1 MRKKITFLLALT
13 AAVLL
18 ALPSQA
24 QNNQLRNSAK
34 PKVQKF
40 ESPRAKFMSKDAILK
55 AQDQATGIAFRGK
68 VANVL
73 TKDAF
78 LLAQAEKDAE
88 LKKAETFKWQNSAR
102 FVSTSGLVNEGLAS
116 QPRKAAKDVDP
127 DPYKATVILTAG
139 DVWGDGTG
147 YQMLLD
153 ADANAYGTIIPET
166 GGLTTSGDADALVYE
181 EFEYKIPENADG
193 SLTTENIVLNNSI
206 SITIPEGT
214 YDWCITNPTPG
225 DRVWISSSNGS
236 IPGRYDNYLFE
247 KGHVYEFT
255 VTPHGSNDG
264 VTLLIDGELPP
275 EPPVPVAEPVD
286 VPYTADFTSEA
297 PMDNFSILDANN
309 DGSTWSWSS
318 SNYANYKW
326 NSSNAADDYLI
337 LPVNLEADKSY
348 DVTVNAAANSSTWA
362 ERFEVVYGT
371 EPTAAA
377 MTNTIIG
384 ATDLTTTTF
393 ADYSGSFS
401 VAAAGTYY
409 VAIHAISDADKYYLK
424 VQTFSIEVGA
434 EGNAPAAVDN
444 FAVTPFSDGNIGA
457 TITFDAPTTAL
468 DGTDLSAGDITKI
481 EILRDGEVIETINT
495 PAPGSNQS
503 YSDTGMNAGIYN
515 YQVITYG
522 ASGIGGKSEIL
533 SVFLSGVLSVPY
545 TQDMTQNVIDLFQ
558 VIDANEDN
566 TTWKWSEDYGTNYS
580 YNYSN
585 AADDYLI
592 SMPIAL
598 ETGKSYVVAVTARAY
613 NASYPEQFEVLI
625 GKEATVAGLT
635 QTVIASTDVTSTED
649 EEFEGEF
656 SVAEDGNYYVAI
668 HATSAANMWRLIV
681 SQLSVVMGADPA
693 APAAI
698 ELTAEPG
705 AQGAAEVNLSFTA
718 PANAINGSALSGNL
732 DIKIYRDDALV
743 ETLTG
748 VAPGSAQTWTD
759 TDVATHQTYTYY
771 VVAANASGDGQKSNK
786 VSVYVGPDDLA
797 NVTGVEITAETASTL
812 TFAWDQVQ
820 GLNGGYIDLENIEY
834 SVWTLDSNTGAAVDK
849 LGSTIGETEITVDYD
864 VDEGEQDFAYFGV
877 SASDGT
883 VETNPSASG
892 AYTWALV
899 GAPYDLPILESFQ
912 DQTLHYVWDFEGGAY
927 ITSESSDDDGVAL
940 ALLTTSNP
948 MTVGIVSGKMNLK
961 NTVNPTLLFDAKRFG
976 SVASFEVLAAA
987 DGGAFTSLG
996 TFALT
1001 DEYQSISVP
1010 LTSVKDATRYS
1021 QFAIMADVVN
1031 PTVSAVGDGDAL
1043 VIDNFAVRDI
1053 LDYDLSMAVNAP
1065 ASVVA
1070 GKKATITAT
1079 VTNQGQ
1085 NAIGGFTVTIKAGE
1099 EELLNQTV
1107 DLELESFETSEFT
1120 ADFDTDVFTEAGDV
1134 TITAEV
1140 TYENDGNEANNI
1152 ATTTITVKE
1161 PTAAQPT
1168 DVTATQTDEG
1178 VVVSWTAPDP
1188 GSATTEATQDFE
1200 ASDMGEFTTI
1210 DADGDG
1216 FDWVLGSA
1224 CGGIYLVDGASLAGT
1239 GHNASADLMTSG
1251 SYRNITGGGG
1261 QALTPDNWL
1270 VTPQAVLNGTFSFW
1284 ACGQDASYAAEH
1296 FGVFVSTAGN
1306 SDPADFTLVQE
1317 WTMSAAPAFEG
1328 PSTPTRAQGNW
1339 YEYSVDLSSY
1349 AGQAGYVAIRHFN
1362 CTDMFLLNVDDI
1374 NYLTG
1379 GGAGPESYN
1388 VYVDGEL
1395 VATVTD
1401 GTETTITGVE
1411 DGDHTVA
1418 VTAVYPDGSESRPV
1432 EVTLTTTGM
1441 GQIVINTNKPVDVYS
1456 LDGKLIRKQ
1465 TVSLAGLKGAYIVNG
1480 HKVVLK

>member
-40 ESPRAKFMSKDAILK
+40 ESPRAKFMSKDAVLK

-102 FVSTSGLVNEGLAS
+102 FVSTSGLVNEGLAA

-153 ADANAYGTIIPET
+153 DDANAYGTIIPET
-166 GGLTTSGDADALVYE
+166 GGLTTSGNADALVYA

-206 SITIPEGT
+206 SITIPQGT

-225 DRVWISSSNGS
+225 DRVWIASSNGP

-255 VTPHGSNDG
+255 VTKNGSNDY

-318 SNYANYKW
+318 TYYANYKW

-434 EGNAPAAVDN
+434 EGTAPAAVDN

-613 NASYPEQFEVLI
+613 NACWS
-625 GKEATVAGLT
+625 
-635 QTVIASTDVTSTED
+635 
-649 EEFEGEF
+649 
-656 SVAEDGNYYVAI
+656 
-668 HATSAANMWRLIV
+668 H
-681 SQLSVVMGADPA
+681 
-693 APAAI
+693 
-698 ELTAEPG
+698 
-705 AQGAAEVNLSFTA
+705 
-718 PANAINGSALSGNL
+718 
-732 DIKIYRDDALV
+732 
-743 ETLTG
+743 
-748 VAPGSAQTWTD
+748 
-759 TDVATHQTYTYY
+759 
-771 VVAANASGDGQKSNK
+771 
-786 VSVYVGPDDLA
+786 PDCDCF
-797 NVTGVEITAETASTL
+797 N
-812 TFAWDQVQ
+812 
-820 GLNGGYIDLENIEY
+820 
-834 SVWTLDSNTGAAVDK
+834 
-849 LGSTIGETEITVDYD
+849 
-864 VDEGEQDFAYFGV
+864 
-877 SASDGT
+877 
-883 VETNPSASG
+883 
-892 AYTWALV
+892 
-899 GAPYDLPILESFQ
+899 
-912 DQTLHYVWDFEGGAY
+912 
-927 ITSESSDDDGVAL
+927 
-940 ALLTTSNP
+940 
-948 MTVGIVSGKMNLK
+948 
-961 NTVNPTLLFDAKRFG
+961 R
-976 SVASFEVLAAA
+976 
-987 DGGAFTSLG
+987 
-996 TFALT
+996 
-1001 DEYQSISVP
+1001 
-1010 LTSVKDATRYS
+1010 
-1021 QFAIMADVVN
+1021 
-1031 PTVSAVGDGDAL
+1031 
-1043 VIDNFAVRDI
+1043 
-1053 LDYDLSMAVNAP
+1053 
-1065 ASVVA
+1065 
-1070 GKKATITAT
+1070 
-1079 VTNQGQ
+1079 
-1085 NAIGGFTVTIKAGE
+1085 
-1099 EELLNQTV
+1099 
-1107 DLELESFETSEFT
+1107 
-1120 ADFDTDVFTEAGDV
+1120 
-1134 TITAEV
+1134 
-1140 TYENDGNEANNI
+1140 
-1152 ATTTITVKE
+1152 
-1161 PTAAQPT
+1161 
-1168 DVTATQTDEG
+1168 
-1178 VVVSWTAPDP
+1178 
-1188 GSATTEATQDFE
+1188 
-1200 ASDMGEFTTI
+1200 
-1210 DADGDG
+1210 
-1216 FDWVLGSA
+1216 
-1224 CGGIYLVDGASLAGT
+1224 C
-1239 GHNASADLMTSG
+1239 
-1251 SYRNITGGGG
+1251 
-1261 QALTPDNWL
+1261 
-1270 VTPQAVLNGTFSFW
+1270 
-1284 ACGQDASYAAEH
+1284 
-1296 FGVFVSTAGN
+1296 
-1306 SDPADFTLVQE
+1306 
-1317 WTMSAAPAFEG
+1317 
-1328 PSTPTRAQGNW
+1328 
-1339 YEYSVDLSSY
+1339 YEY
-1349 AGQAGYVAIRHFN
+1349 
-1362 CTDMFLLNVDDI
+1362 
-1374 NYLTG
+1374 
-1379 GGAGPESYN
+1379 
-1388 VYVDGEL
+1388 
-1395 VATVTD
+1395 
-1401 GTETTITGVE
+1401 
-1411 DGDHTVA
+1411 
-1418 VTAVYPDGSESRPV
+1418 
-1432 EVTLTTTGM
+1432 
-1441 GQIVINTNKPVDVYS
+1441 
-1456 LDGKLIRKQ
+1456 
-1465 TVSLAGLKGAYIVNG
+1465 
-1480 HKVVLK
+1480 